1 MSDRRLALM
10 ANQIAANLA
19 AQGDERA
26 ATLTAAHIRD
36 YWDPR
41 MRTALMRLAP
51 GLLSPIAAAA
61 VAQLGAPPGGA

>member
-26 ATLTAAHIRD
+26 VMLTAAHIRD

-41 MRTALMRLAP
+41 MRAGLARLDPA
-51 GLLSPIAAAA
+51 LLSPIAAAA
-61 VAQLGAPPGGA
+61 AAMLDAPVGPA